1 KRSSSSSSSDG
12 SPGHRSSLHRSNS
25 ERDKKRSRRSSSRD
39 KHRRDGK
46 SSKKHSKKSS
56 KSHRTSRSGSPLRES
71 SSTTD
76 KERKSSQTST
86 SQTTPV
92 TTTTNE
98 PLDKEAEQKRLEEEM
113 QKRKN
118 RIEQWRA
125 ERRLMLG
132 VDKVMQQSIVQ
143 ATKGKTWSLE
153 DEGDEDEEDLQNVVI
168 PPVDLKR
175 DVAAAREAVMASQAD
190 KQREAIER
198 AAQAAALA
206 AAACATV
213 EKIDDDEDD
222 PLDKFMENIAKEV
235 KSVRGTNATIIST
248 KSNENTTK
256 TMSTIKQE
264 QSSNNVKGSV
274 IKILTKTFKTESI
287 ESSVTSTNQSNN
299 GTGPTTNGHHNDSSI
314 IKTES
319 MDTSDQSLLVP
330 SRVTVRSGVAKRA
343 KEKGLIMEQDIDGLE
358 YSSEEEST
366 KPNEDLDDI
375 FAMSNKKSKAD
386 MIITNH
392 DKIYY
397 RPFRKDFYT
406 VVPEIANMTDAEVA
420 AYREELDGI
429 KVVGKRCPRPIKT
442 WSQCITSDKIL
453 QSLKKYNYEK
463 PTPIQ
468 AQALPIIL
476 SGRNMIGIAKTGS
489 GKTLAFL
496 LPMFRHIKDQP
507 PLEGDDGPIAIIMTP
522 TRELALQTTKEC
534 KKFAKLF
541 NIRCVAVYGGTGISE
556 QIAEL
561 KRGAEIIVCTPGRM
575 IDMLAANGGK
585 VTNVR
590 RVTYVVVDE
599 ADRMFDMG
607 FEPQVTKILD
617 SIRPDRQTV
626 MFSATFPKQMEALA
640 RKTLYKPIEVTVGGR
655 SIVCKDVIQ
664 NVLIL
669 DDDQKYLKLLE
680 LLGIYQPQGS
690 VIVFV
695 DKQEHCDELMK
706 NLLRNS
712 YPCMSLHGGID
723 QYDRDSTIVDFKS
736 GDMPLMIATS
746 VAARG
751 LDVKDLILVVNYDC
765 PNHYEDYVHRCGR
778 TGRAGNIGYAYTFLT
793 PAQERYAGD
802 IIRALETSNTPIP
815 EELNLLWDGYVKKM
829 EAMGKKVKTGGG
841 FSGHGYKFDSSETQL
856 KDEQKKMQ
864 KVVMGLGDSDEDEE
878 SQDIDQQIQSL
889 FKSKKSIKAKG
900 DAPVLPNAPTT
911 QNDEASGVTTVNDTA
926 SKLELAKKA
935 AARLTFTK
943 SETRDS
949 IQEATTS
956 LFQRGGTLNPTV
968 SSRIVAQQRAGELNQ
983 KLNYQKPEE
992 EIQVTEDAFK
1002 IFEEELEINDF
1013 PQNARWKVTSKETL
1027 AHICD
1032 YADVGMSVRGQY
1044 YPNNKEVAPGD
1055 RKLYLQIE
1063 SLTERGLQL
1072 AKAEVARLIK
1082 EEMMKMQ
1089 NPALQLVNR
1098 GRYKVV

>member
-1 KRSSSSSSSDG
+1 MPPRKRSSSSSSTSDE
-12 SPGHRSSLHRSNS
+12 SPAHRSSSHRTNN

-39 KHRRDGK
+39 KHKRDGK

-56 KSHRTSRSGSPLRES
+56 KSHRSPVRDS

-76 KERKSSQTST
+76 KERKLPQTST
-86 SQTTPV
+86 SQTTPAS
-92 TTTTNE
+92 TAANE
-98 PLDKEAEQKRLEEEM
+98 PLDKEVEQKRLEEEM

-125 ERRLMLG
+125 ERRTMLG
-132 VDKVMQQSIVQ
+132 IDKVIQQSAAQI
-143 ATKGKTWSLE
+143 AKGKAWSLE
-153 DEGDEDEEDLQNVVI
+153 DEGDEEEEDLQNVVI
-168 PPVDLKR
+168 STTDIKR
-175 DVAAAREAVMASQAD
+175 DVAAAREALLSSQAD
-190 KQREAIER
+190 KQREALER
-198 AAQAAALA
+198 AAEAAAIA
-206 AAACATV
+206 SAACAANAAKLAA
-213 EKIDDDEDD
+213 EQDDDD
-222 PLDKFMENIAKEV
+222 PLDKFMETIAKEV
-235 KSVRGTNATIIST
+235 KSFRGQNATIVST
-248 KSNENTTK
+248 KANENNTK
-256 TMSTIKQE
+256 GIKQE
-264 QSSNNVKGSV
+264 QTSNNGKASV
-274 IKILTKTFKTESI
+274 IKIITKKFRSEDMI
-287 ESSVTSTNQSNN
+287 
-299 GTGPTTNGHHNDSSI
+299 TTNH
-314 IKTES
+314 E
-319 MDTSDQSLLVP
+319 
-330 SRVTVRSGVAKRA
+330 
-343 KEKGLIMEQDIDGLE
+343 
-358 YSSEEEST
+358 
-366 KPNEDLDDI
+366 
-375 FAMSNKKSKAD
+375 
-386 MIITNH
+386 
-392 DKIYY
+392 KIYY
-397 RPFRKDFYT
+397 RPFRKNFYT
-406 VVPEIANMTDAEVA
+406 VVPEIAHMTELEVA

-429 KVVGKRCPRPIKT
+429 KVTGKRCPRPIKA

-453 QSLKKYNYEK
+453 QCLKKSNYER

-468 AQALPIIL
+468 AQALSIIL
-476 SGRNMIGIAKTGS
+476 SGRDMIGIAKTGS

-496 LPMFRHIKDQP
+496 LPLFRHIKDQP

-541 NIRCVAVYGGTGISE
+541 DIRCVAVYGGTGISE

-607 FEPQVTKILD
+607 FEPQVMKILD

-640 RKTLYKPIEVTVGGR
+640 RKTLHKPIEVMIGGR
-655 SIVCKDVIQ
+655 SSVCEDVEQ
-664 NVLIL
+664 NVVIL

-723 QYDRDSTIVDFKS
+723 QYDRDSTMVDFKR

-778 TGRAGNIGYAYTFLT
+778 TGRAGNKGFAYTFIT
-793 PAQERYAGD
+793 PAQERHACD
-802 IIRALETSNTPIP
+802 IIRAFESSGTIVP
-815 EELNLLWDGYVKKM
+815 EDLRLLWDGYVKKM
-829 EAMGKKVKTGGG
+829 EAMGKKVKTTGG

-864 KVVMGLGDSDEDEE
+864 KLVMGLADSDEDEE

-889 FKSKKSIKAKG
+889 FNSKKSVKAKG
-900 DAPVLPNAPTT
+900 DAPVLPNAPAA
-911 QNDEASGVTTVNDTA
+911 QNDDGSGSTAANDTA
-926 SKLELAKKA
+926 SKFEKAKQL

-943 SETRDS
+943 AETRDS

-956 LFQRGGTLNPTV
+956 LFQRGGTLNPAV

-992 EIQVTEDAFK
+992 EVQVTEDAFK

-1044 YPNNKEVAPGD
+1044 YPNNKEVAAGD

-1098 GRYKVV
+1098 GRYKVI

>member
-1 KRSSSSSSSDG
+1 MPTKKRSSSSSSSDG

-314 IKTES
+314 IKTEL
-319 MDTSDQSLLVP
+319 MDTSDQSLSVP

-468 AQALPIIL
+468 AQALPI
-476 SGRNMIGIAKTGS
+476 
-489 GKTLAFL
+489 
-496 LPMFRHIKDQP
+496 
-507 PLEGDDGPIAIIMTP
+507 
-522 TRELALQTTKEC
+522 
-534 KKFAKLF
+534 
-541 NIRCVAVYGGTGISE
+541 
-556 QIAEL
+556 
-561 KRGAEIIVCTPGRM
+561 
-575 IDMLAANGGK
+575 
-585 VTNVR
+585 
-590 RVTYVVVDE
+590 
-599 ADRMFDMG
+599 
-607 FEPQVTKILD
+607 
-617 SIRPDRQTV
+617 
-626 MFSATFPKQMEALA
+626 
-640 RKTLYKPIEVTVGGR
+640 
-655 SIVCKDVIQ
+655 
-664 NVLIL
+664 
-669 DDDQKYLKLLE
+669 
-680 LLGIYQPQGS
+680 
-690 VIVFV
+690 
-695 DKQEHCDELMK
+695 
-706 NLLRNS
+706 
-712 YPCMSLHGGID
+712 
-723 QYDRDSTIVDFKS
+723 
-736 GDMPLMIATS
+736 
-746 VAARG
+746 
-751 LDVKDLILVVNYDC
+751 
-765 PNHYEDYVHRCGR
+765 
-778 TGRAGNIGYAYTFLT
+778 
-793 PAQERYAGD
+793 
-802 IIRALETSNTPIP
+802 SN
-815 EELNLLWDGYVKKM
+815 
-829 EAMGKKVKTGGG
+829 
-841 FSGHGYKFDSSETQL
+841 
-856 KDEQKKMQ
+856 
-864 KVVMGLGDSDEDEE
+864 
-878 SQDIDQQIQSL
+878 
-889 FKSKKSIKAKG
+889 
-900 DAPVLPNAPTT
+900 
-911 QNDEASGVTTVNDTA
+911 
-926 SKLELAKKA
+926 
-935 AARLTFTK
+935 
-943 SETRDS
+943 
-949 IQEATTS
+949 
-956 LFQRGGTLNPTV
+956 
-968 SSRIVAQQRAGELNQ
+968 
-983 KLNYQKPEE
+983 
-992 EIQVTEDAFK
+992 
-1002 IFEEELEINDF
+1002 
-1013 PQNARWKVTSKETL
+1013 
-1027 AHICD
+1027 
-1032 YADVGMSVRGQY
+1032 
-1044 YPNNKEVAPGD
+1044 
-1055 RKLYLQIE
+1055 
-1063 SLTERGLQL
+1063 
-1072 AKAEVARLIK
+1072 
-1082 EEMMKMQ
+1082 
-1089 NPALQLVNR
+1089 
-1098 GRYKVV
+1098 

>member
-1 KRSSSSSSSDG
+1 KRSSSSSSTSDE
-12 SPGHRSSLHRSNS
+12 SPGHRSSSHRPNS

-56 KSHRTSRSGSPLRES
+56 KSHRTSISRSPLRES
-71 SSTTD
+71 SSTAD
-76 KERKSSQTST
+76 KDRKSSQTST

-125 ERRLMLG
+125 ERRIMLG
-132 VDKVMQQSIVQ
+132 IDKVMQQSIVQ

-153 DEGDEDEEDLQNVVI
+153 DEGDEDEEDAQSVGI
-168 PPVDLKR
+168 SSADLKR
-175 DVAAAREAVMASQAD
+175 DVAAARETVMASQAD
-190 KQREAIER
+190 KQREALER

-206 AAACATV
+206 SAACATV
-213 EKIDDDEDD
+213 EKVEDDDEDED
-222 PLDKFMENIAKEV
+222 PLDKFMENITKEV
-235 KSVRGTNATIIST
+235 KSFRGNNATVIST
-248 KSNENTTK
+248 KPNETNTKAVT
-256 TMSTIKQE
+256 TIKQE
-264 QSSNNVKGSV
+264 QSLNNEKGSV
-274 IKILTKTFKTESI
+274 IKIITKTIKSESVV
-287 ESSVTSTNQSNN
+287 EPMVTSTNGSNN

-314 IKTES
+314 VKIES

-366 KPNEDLDDI
+366 KPNEDLDDL
-375 FAMSNKKSKAD
+375 FAMSSKKSKAD

-406 VVPEIANMTDAEVA
+406 VVPEIANMSDAEVA

-453 QSLKKYNYEK
+453 QCLKKYSYEK

-496 LPMFRHIKDQP
+496 LPVFRHIKDQP

-590 RVTYVVVDE
+590 RVTYVVIDE

-655 SIVCKDVIQ
+655 SMVCKDVMQ

-680 LLGIYQPQGS
+680 LLGLYQPQGS
-690 VIVFV
+690 VLVFV

-723 QYDRDSTIVDFKS
+723 QYDRDSTIIDFKS

-751 LDVKDLILVVNYDC
+751 LDVKDLILVINYDC

-778 TGRAGNIGYAYTFLT
+778 TGRAGKIGYAYTFLT
-793 PAQERYAGD
+793 PAQERHAGD
-802 IIRALETSNTPIP
+802 IMRALETSNTPIP
-815 EELNLLWDGYVKKM
+815 EELKLLWDGYVQKM
-829 EAMGKKVKTGGG
+829 EALGKKVKTGGG

-900 DAPVLPNAPTT
+900 DAPVLPNASTT
-911 QNDEASGVTTVNDTA
+911 QNEEASSTTTVNDTA
-926 SKLELAKKA
+926 AKLELAKKA
-935 AARLTFTK
+935 AAR
-943 SETRDS
+943 
-949 IQEATTS
+949 
-956 LFQRGGTLNPTV
+956 
-968 SSRIVAQQRAGELNQ
+968 
-983 KLNYQKPEE
+983 
-992 EIQVTEDAFK
+992 
-1002 IFEEELEINDF
+1002 
-1013 PQNARWKVTSKETL
+1013 
-1027 AHICD
+1027 
-1032 YADVGMSVRGQY
+1032 
-1044 YPNNKEVAPGD
+1044 
-1055 RKLYLQIE
+1055 
-1063 SLTERGLQL
+1063 
-1072 AKAEVARLIK
+1072 
-1082 EEMMKMQ
+1082 
-1089 NPALQLVNR
+1089 
-1098 GRYKVV
+1098 